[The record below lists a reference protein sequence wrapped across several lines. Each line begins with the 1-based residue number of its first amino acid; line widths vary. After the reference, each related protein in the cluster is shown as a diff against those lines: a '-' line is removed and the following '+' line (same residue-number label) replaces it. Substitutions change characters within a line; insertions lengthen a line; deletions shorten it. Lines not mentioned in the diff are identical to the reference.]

1 MKTFTIEVE
10 KGMIAP
16 MDLVKQGKYSPATLD
31 AYLLEDGDFEKPENG
46 LFPALVICPGGGYE
60 HVSDREGT
68 PIAKRFN
75 KLGFSCFVLHY
86 HVAPFEYPTALC
98 ELASAVRAVREG
110 AEKWGIDPE
119 RVAVA
124 GFSAGG
130 HLAASLCTGYKKEW
144 LLGALDTTAEE
155 IAPNAC
161 VLSYPV
167 ITSGE
172 FGHQGSFENLLG
184 MHTDADKA
192 KKYKQ
197 DLLEMVTLDRHV
209 TEDVPPTFLWH
220 TYEDNCVPVE
230 NSLLYLAAL
239 CNAGVL
245 AEFHMFPFG
254 GHGLSLATEETAWQ
268 GDKEGIVEE
277 VQCWPELAARFLNQ
291 AM

>member
-1 MKTFTIEVE
+1 MKQFTVEVE

-16 MDLVKQGKYSPATLD
+16 VELVKAGKYSPATMD
-31 AYLLEDGDFEKPENG
+31 AYLLEEADHSAEGP
-46 LFPALVICPGGGYE
+46 LPALIICPGGGYE
-60 HVSDREGT
+60 YVSEREGK
-68 PIAKRFN
+68 PVALKFN
-75 KLGFSCFVLHY
+75 SLGFHTFVLHY
-86 HVAPFEYPTALC
+86 HTAPFEYPTALC
-98 ELASAVRAVREG
+98 ELASAVRQVRDN
-110 AEKWGIDPE
+110 AEEWNIDPE
-119 RVAVA
+119 RIAVA

-144 LLGALDTTAEE
+144 LLGSIDATPED
-155 IAPNAC
+155 IMPNAC

-197 DLLEMVTLDRHV
+197 DLLELCTLDKHV

-220 TYEDNCVPVE
+220 TYEDSSVPVE

-239 CNAGVL
+239 CNCGVL

-254 GHGLSLATEETAWQ
+254 RHGLALATEETAN
-268 GDKEGIVEE
+268 GDETAIKEECAV
-277 VQCWPELAARFLNQ
+277 WPEMAARFLNE

>member
-1 MKTFTIEVE
+1 MKEFSITIENYMVV
-10 KGMIAP
+10 P
-16 MDLVKQGKYSPATLD
+16 VDLVKKGQYTPATMDAFLLD
-31 AYLLEDGDFEKPENG
+31 KEDAPETSEAR
-46 LFPALVICPGGGYE
+46 PALIICPGGAYAYTSE
-60 HVSDREGT
+60 REGK
-68 PIAKRFN
+68 PIAKKFN
-75 KLGFSCFVLHY
+75 SLGFQTFVLNY
-86 HVAPFEYPTALC
+86 HTAPFEFPTALC
-98 ELASAVRAVREG
+98 ELAVAVRTVREN
-110 AEKWGIDPE
+110 AEEWGLDPE
-119 RVAVA
+119 RIAIA

-130 HLAASLCTGYKKEW
+130 HLAASLCVNYKKDW
-144 LLGALDTTAEE
+144 LLSYLSNAAPEE
-155 IAPNAC
+155 IMPNAC

-184 MHTDADKA
+184 MHTDEDKA

-197 DLLEMVTLDRHV
+197 DLVELVTLDRHV

-220 TYEDNCVPVE
+220 TYEDASVPVE

-254 GHGLSLATEETAWQ
+254 SHGLSLATEETAN
-268 GDKEGIVEE
+268 GEE
-277 VQCWPELAARFLNQ
+277 KNIQEECAIWPELAARFLNQ

>member
-31 AYLLEDGDFEKPENG
+31 AFLLEKTDFPKPEEG
-46 LFPALVICPGGGYE
+46 AYPALIICPGGGYS
-60 HVSDREGT
+60 HVSEREGK
-68 PIAKRFN
+68 PVAKKFN
-75 KLGFSCFVLHY
+75 SLGFCTFVLNY

-98 ELASAVRAVREG
+98 ELASAVRAVREN
-110 AEKWGIDPE
+110 AEEWGIDPE
-119 RVAVA
+119 RIAVA

-130 HLAASLCTGYKKEW
+130 HLAANLCTGYKKEW
-144 LLGALDTTAEE
+144 LLGSIDATPEE
-155 IAPNAC
+155 IMPNAC

-172 FGHQGSFENLLG
+172 YGHQGSFENLLG
-184 MHTDADKA
+184 MHTDADKT
-192 KKYKQ
+192 KKYKL
-197 DLLEMVTLDRHV
+197 DLLELVTLDRHV

-220 TYEDNCVPVE
+220 TYEDSCVPVE

-254 GHGLSLATEETAWQ
+254 VHGLSLATEETSNG
-268 GDKEGIVEE
+268 GDENLIVEE
-277 VQCWPELAARFLNQ
+277 CQGWPEMAARFLNQ